1 MPLFKEVI
9 VPMLCKLFQNI
20 EEHFLIYFMRLILS
34 LIQEG
39 NYRLIFLMKMDP
51 KTILRRH

>member
-39 NYRLIFLMKMDP
+39 KLQINIPHENGP
-51 KTILRRH
+51 KNNT